1 MPMTV
6 ESIGTWYSILE
17 IISYAAVFTSS
28 GLIAITST
36 LALDL
41 TWFKRVW
48 IFVGMS
54 AGIVVIKSLAKAW
67 ALSIAEDVQIQL
79 SRNKFI
85 LDKLYYNK
93 PDDDDSKVRSDVK
106 RLQKAQYAI
115 RVTDDDPL

>member
-1 MPMTV
+1 M
-6 ESIGTWYSILE
+6 
-17 IISYAAVFTSS
+17 
-28 GLIAITST
+28 
-36 LALDL
+36 
-41 TWFKRVW
+41 
-48 IFVGMS
+48 
-54 AGIVVIKSLAKAW
+54 AKAW

-79 SRNKFI
+79 SRNKYI